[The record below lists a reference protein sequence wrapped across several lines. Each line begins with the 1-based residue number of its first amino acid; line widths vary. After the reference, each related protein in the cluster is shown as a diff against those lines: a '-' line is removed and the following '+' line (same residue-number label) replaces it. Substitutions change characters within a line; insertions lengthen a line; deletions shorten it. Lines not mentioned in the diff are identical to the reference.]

1 MRRKM
6 VVLVL
11 LVITVVLG
19 VHLML
24 LSIYPPNLE
33 GGFWDD
39 LFELT
44 IEPYITILDPNY

>member
-1 MRRKM
+1 MRKI
-6 VVLVL
+6 VLVL

>member
-1 MRRKM
+1 MRKKVVVP
-6 VVLVL
+6 VVLVA
-11 LVITVVLG
+11 LG
-19 VHLML
+19 IHLML

>member
-1 MRRKM
+1 MRKKV
-6 VVLVL
+6 VVLVI
-11 LVITVVLG
+11 LVALG
-19 VHLML
+19 IHLML

-33 GGFWDD
+33 GNVWDD